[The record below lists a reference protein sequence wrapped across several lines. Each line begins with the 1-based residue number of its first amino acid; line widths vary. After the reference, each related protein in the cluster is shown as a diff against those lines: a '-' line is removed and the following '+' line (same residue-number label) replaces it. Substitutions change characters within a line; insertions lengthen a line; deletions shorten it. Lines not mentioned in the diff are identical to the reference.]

1 MNSESGKTTG
11 AAATL
16 RRATITAISLLLAV
30 TIVTAILD
38 MFNVGVKNWMLGVE
52 LALGVVMLV
61 LFVAWAKTAGAP
73 ARFWGLIAVSVLLW
87 IAGVVLELFG
97 LMTVSLVCSLA
108 ALCLTIPVIVCGNRR
123 GVRDK

>member
-1 MNSESGKTTG
+1 MNSEPGKTTG

-52 LALGVVMLV
+52 LALGVIVLI
-61 LFVAWAKTAGAP
+61 LFVTWAKTAEAP
-73 ARFWGLIAVSVLLW
+73 ALFWGLIVVSVLLW
-87 IAGVVLELFG
+87 IAGAVLELLG
-97 LMTVSLVCSLA
+97 LMVVSSVCSLA
-108 ALCLTIPVIVCGNRR
+108 ALCLTIPVIVHDNRD
-123 GVRDK
+123 GVRNK

>member
-11 AAATL
+11 VTATL

-38 MFNVGVKNWMLGVE
+38 MFNLGVRNWMLGVE
-52 LALGVVMLV
+52 LALGVVVLV

-73 ARFWGLIAVSVLLW
+73 ARFWVLIAISVLLW
-87 IAGVVLELFG
+87 VAGVVLELFG

-108 ALCLTIPVIVCGNRR
+108 ALCLTIPVIVHDNRD
-123 GVRDK
+123 GVRNK

>member
-1 MNSESGKTTG
+1 MNSEPGKTTG

-52 LALGVVMLV
+52 LALGVIMLI

-108 ALCLTIPVIVCGNRR
+108 ALCLTIPVIVHDNRD
-123 GVRDK
+123 GMRDK

>member
-16 RRATITAISLLLAV
+16 RRATITTISLLLAV
-30 TIVTAILD
+30 TIITAILD
-38 MFNVGVKNWMLGVE
+38 LFNVGVKNWMLGVE
-52 LALGVVMLV
+52 LALGVIV
-61 LFVAWAKTAGAP
+61 LILFMAWAKTAGAP
-73 ARFWGLIAVSVLLW
+73 ARFWVLITVSILLW

-97 LMTVSLVCSLA
+97 LMALSSVCSLA
-108 ALCLTIPVIVCGNRR
+108 ALCLTIPVIVHDNRD

>member
-1 MNSESGKTTG
+1 MNSEPGKTTG
-11 AAATL
+11 VTATL

-52 LALGVVMLV
+52 LVLGAVVFV
-61 LFVAWAKTAGAP
+61 LFVACAKTAGAS

-87 IAGVVLELFG
+87 IAGVVLELLG
-97 LMTVSLVCSLA
+97 LMAVSSVCSLA
-108 ALCLTIPVIVCGNRR
+108 ALCLTVPVIVCDDRR

>member
-1 MNSESGKTTG
+1 MNSEPGKTTG
-11 AAATL
+11 VTATL

-52 LALGVVMLV
+52 LALGVIVLI
-61 LFVAWAKTAGAP
+61 LFVACAKTAGAP
-73 ARFWGLIAVSVLLW
+73 ARFWGLIAISVLLW

-97 LMTVSLVCSLA
+97 LMVVSSVCSLA
-108 ALCLTIPVIVCGNRR
+108 ALCLTIPVIVHDNQRD
-123 GVRDK
+123 VRDK

>member
-1 MNSESGKTTG
+1 MNSEPGKTTG

-52 LALGVVMLV
+52 LALGVIVLI
-61 LFVAWAKTAGAP
+61 LFVTWAKTAEAP
-73 ARFWGLIAVSVLLW
+73 ALFWGLIAVSVLLW
-87 IAGVVLELFG
+87 IAGVVLELLG
-97 LMTVSLVCSLA
+97 LMAVSSVCSLA
-108 ALCLTIPVIVCGNRR
+108 ALCLTVPVIVCDDRR

>member
-11 AAATL
+11 VTATL

-52 LALGVVMLV
+52 LALGVIVLI

-73 ARFWGLIAVSVLLW
+73 ARFWVLIAVSVLLW
-87 IAGVVLELFG
+87 IAGVVLEVLG

-108 ALCLTIPVIVCGNRR
+108 ALCLTIPVIVHDNRD